1 MYRNLLLIKIYYNFV
16 SGHLFVIP
24 LNFFRECTIKNLK
37 YRNQL
42 FITHNCS
49 NYISKSSSTKT
60 QNRKNKLKTSA
71 VSSQLGNHWLA
82 EEVVDLGVVHVA
94 VHEGGQLVQGFTA
107 AARVQER
114 ALMGDS
120 EVVIGQLGIQ
130 TDVIVA
136 PALANF
142 I

>member
-1 MYRNLLLIKIYYNFV
+1 
-16 SGHLFVIP
+16 
-24 LNFFRECTIKNLK
+24 
-37 YRNQL
+37 
-42 FITHNCS
+42 
-49 NYISKSSSTKT
+49 
-60 QNRKNKLKTSA
+60 LKTSA

-82 EEVVDLGVVHVA
+82 EEVIDLGVVHVA
-94 VHEGGQLVQGFTA
+94 VHEGSQLVQGFTA

-142 I
+142 IRVSFAVVVVHFGACIYLHNRLDACGKSGKRVSAPFMKS